1 LAEADVMKA
10 KAQAKEM
17 EGTTQANVLKIKA
30 EAESQAIQMK
40 AEAERIKGMAEAD
53 VTKEKGQIDATV
65 TEQKGLAEAKI
76 IEQKLSSEAKGIEAK
91 ANAMKLLDGVGKEH
105 EEFKLKLDQQK
116 EIKLA
121 EIQAQLGIAESQ
133 AAVLASALK
142 QAKIDIVGGETK
154 FFDSIINAI
163 NKGKSIDRMIDN
175 SDNLQAIKG
184 ALLGSGD
191 DNLISRVGSFVEHYG
206 ISSESVKNLTLS
218 ALLSKIYAKAAG
230 DDKDVVM
237 GLIETVSRL
246 GMGGEEAGKLLK

>member
-1 LAEADVMKA
+1 MLTCQISIGVEAEVFEKQVLAEA
-10 KAQAKEM
+10 
-17 EGTTQANVLKIKA
+17 
-30 EAESQAIQMK
+30 
-40 AEAERIKGMAEAD
+40 KG
-53 VTKEKGQIDATV
+53 I
-65 TEQKGLAEAKI
+65 EQKGLAEALSV
-76 IEQKLSSEAKGIEAK
+76 QKLGLAEAEINYQKVSAEAKGIEAK

-105 EEFKLKLDQQK
+105 EEFKLKLDQEK
-116 EIKLA
+116 EIQLA
-121 EIQAQLGIAESQ
+121 EIQAQMGIAQSQ
-133 AAVLASALK
+133 ASVLAAALK

-163 NKGKSIDRMIDN
+163 NKGKSIDRMIGN
-175 SDNLQAIKG
+175 SENLQAIKG

-191 DNLISRVGSFVEHYG
+191 DNLISRVGSFVDHYG

-218 ALLSKIYAKAAG
+218 ALLSKIYAQASG